1 MNGQHVLDS
10 ILPGMIPV
18 LLVLLVY
25 WLLGKKRMT
34 PVRIILV
41 VLVLSIALSAI
52 GFL

>member
-1 MNGQHVLDS
+1 
-10 ILPGMIPV
+10 MIPV